1 MIVAQVSGYVS
12 RPVAPTRRIAL
23 GTSTLPTDGPEQFGA
38 VLIGGMAAEF
48 GPTRVPTLTPH
59 LPAPYR
65 TLNETFQYA
74 DRLIDAITHARR
86 VVQPAMRHRL
96 QVDRVGLAPV
106 TYRLVRSNRGLR
118 LAYRQ
123 GRSTPQQALLLALY
137 ACGEMAYEDRS
148 IALALFRRGLAHTSG
163 VSSHFLLSF
172 RGAGGGYSSGGYGD
186 RQWAMRMLGLSSDL
200 RGTRDEVQ
208 SAYRRRLVEVHP
220 DHGGDSADAP
230 ERIAAIGEARRI
242 LLYSSE

>member
-38 VLIGGMAAEF
+38 VLIGGIAAEF
-48 GPTRVPTLTPH
+48 GPTLDADGRAEL
-59 LPAPYR
+59 
-65 TLNETFQYA
+65 

-163 VSSHFLLSF
+163 VSSHFLLSL
-172 RGAGGGYSSGGYGD
+172 RGAGGGYSSGGYGG